1 MTTTFN
7 TMLPAASS
15 KSAPRNRF
23 RSSIIA
29 ALALALCALVTGC
42 SLLKIGYGQASPL
55 AFRWLDGYVDF
66 DDAQSLR
73 VRTALDEAL
82 RWHRRTQLPDY
93 VELLVRAEGET
104 LGGVSPERMCAWG
117 RDVRDRGDVLLQ
129 YALPTVVEVA
139 LTLSPAQIRNIEK
152 RQAKTNAEWRDDHL
166 QRDRDKRRRAEV
178 KREIERAEEF
188 YGDLDDSQRAL
199 IVRSVAASPY
209 DAELS
214 YAERLARQQDA
225 VALVRRWRDGGTGRE
240 EALSQARAWVRR
252 LERSPRATYRLYS
265 DRLADHRCSFASEL
279 HNTTSAGQRNEVVKK
294 MKGYEADLRAL
305 IAEAA
310 AG

>member
-1 MTTTFN
+1 MITTFN

-15 KSAPRNRF
+15 KYPPRNRL

-29 ALALALCALVTGC
+29 ALTLVICALAAGC

-73 VRTALDEAL
+73 VRTALDEAM

-93 VELLVRAEGET
+93 VELLVRAEGEVR
-104 LGGVSPERMCAWG
+104 GDVSPERMCAWG
-117 RDVRDRGDVLLQ
+117 RDLRDRGDVLAQ
-129 YALPTVVEVA
+129 YALPTVVEIA
-139 LTLSPAQIRNIEK
+139 LTLSPAQIGNIEK
-152 RQAKTNAEWRDDHL
+152 RQVKTNAEWRDDHL
-166 QRDRDKRRRAEV
+166 QRDPEKRRRAEV

-188 YGDLDDSQRAL
+188 YGDLDDGQRAL
-199 IVRSVAASPY
+199 VLRSVAASPY

-214 YAERLARQQDA
+214 YAERLARQRDA
-225 VALVRRWRDGGTGRE
+225 VALVRRWRDSGTGRD
-240 EALSQARAWVRR
+240 EALAQARGWVQR
-252 LERSPRATYRLYS
+252 LERSPRQTYRLYS
-265 DRLADHRCSFASEL
+265 DRLADYRCSFASEL
-279 HNTTSAGQRNEVVKK
+279 HNTTSAGQRSEAVKK
-294 MKGYEADLRAL
+294 LKGYEGDLRAL

-310 AG
+310 SG